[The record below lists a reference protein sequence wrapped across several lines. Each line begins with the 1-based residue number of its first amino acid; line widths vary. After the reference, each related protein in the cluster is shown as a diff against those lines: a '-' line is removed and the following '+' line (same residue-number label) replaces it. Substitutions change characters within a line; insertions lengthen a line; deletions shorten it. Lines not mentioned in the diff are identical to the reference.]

1 MQILIIDCIFQSGA
15 YSKQRHDTDKE
26 IMMDT
31 TPVDL
36 SHLFEQL
43 GLDNSD
49 EAMVQFITAHKLA
62 SHIHLSQAS
71 FWTSAQ
77 KSFIIEALEAD
88 AQWTELIEQ
97 LDTQLRK
104 P

>member
-1 MQILIIDCIFQSGA
+1 
-15 YSKQRHDTDKE
+15 
-26 IMMDT
+26 MDT

-43 GLDNSD
+43 GLESQPN
-49 EAMVQFITAHKLA
+49 AIAQFMATHKLA
-62 SHIHLSQAS
+62 SQIHLTEAP
-71 FWTSAQ
+71 FWTQAQ
-77 KSFIIEALEAD
+77 KSFLTEALEAD

>member
-1 MQILIIDCIFQSGA
+1 
-15 YSKQRHDTDKE
+15 
-26 IMMDT
+26 MDT

-43 GLDNSD
+43 GLDNQPQ
-49 EAMVQFITAHKLA
+49 AMSTFIASHKLSA
-62 SHIHLSQAS
+62 QTHLSDAP
-71 FWTSAQ
+71 FWSAAQ
-77 KSFIIEALEAD
+77 KSFIVEALAAD
-88 AQWTELIEQ
+88 AEWTELIEQ

>member
-1 MQILIIDCIFQSGA
+1 
-15 YSKQRHDTDKE
+15 
-26 IMMDT
+26 MDT

-43 GLDNSD
+43 GLDNQPQ
-49 EAMVQFITAHKLA
+49 AMSTFIAGHKLSA
-62 SHIHLSQAS
+62 KTHLSDAT
-71 FWTSAQ
+71 FWNEAQ
-77 KSFIIEALEAD
+77 RNFIIEALEAD
-88 AQWTELIEQ
+88 AEWTELIEQ

>member
-1 MQILIIDCIFQSGA
+1 
-15 YSKQRHDTDKE
+15 
-26 IMMDT
+26 MDT

-36 SHLFEQL
+36 AHLFEQL
-43 GLDNSD
+43 GLDNHP
-49 EAMVQFITAHKLA
+49 AAIMQFIATHKLA
-62 SHIHLSQAS
+62 PHIHLSQAS

>member
-1 MQILIIDCIFQSGA
+1 
-15 YSKQRHDTDKE
+15 
-26 IMMDT
+26 MDT
-31 TPVDL
+31 TPIDL
-36 SHLFEQL
+36 EHLFEQL
-43 GLDNSD
+43 GLDNHPS
-49 EAMVQFITAHKLA
+49 EITQFIATHKLA
-62 SHIHLSQAS
+62 SDMHLSQAP

-77 KSFIIEALEAD
+77 RSFIIEALEAD

>member
-1 MQILIIDCIFQSGA
+1 
-15 YSKQRHDTDKE
+15 
-26 IMMDT
+26 MDT

-43 GLDNSD
+43 GLEGQPN
-49 EAMVQFITAHKLA
+49 AIAQFMATHKLT
-62 SHIHLSQAS
+62 SQIHFIEAP
-71 FWTSAQ
+71 FWTQAQ
-77 KSFIIEALEAD
+77 KSFLTEALEAD

>member
-1 MQILIIDCIFQSGA
+1 
-15 YSKQRHDTDKE
+15 
-26 IMMDT
+26 MDT

-43 GLDNSD
+43 GLDNQPQ
-49 EAMVQFITAHKLA
+49 AIAQFIATHKL
-62 SHIHLSQAS
+62 SPQVHLSEAP
-71 FWTSAQ
+71 FWTTAQ
-77 KSFIIEALEAD
+77 KSFITEALEAD

-97 LDTQLRK
+97 LDTRLRK

>member
-1 MQILIIDCIFQSGA
+1 
-15 YSKQRHDTDKE
+15 
-26 IMMDT
+26 MDT

-43 GLDNSD
+43 GLANQ
-49 EAMVQFITAHKLA
+49 AQAIGQFIATHQLPPDT
-62 SHIHLSQAS
+62 HLTEAP
-71 FWTSAQ
+71 FWTQAQ
-77 KSFIIEALEAD
+77 KSFLTEALEAD

-97 LDTQLRK
+97 LDVQLRK